1 MSSEASPAAS
11 APTMRAMQFLEY
23 GAPAD
28 VIHEARVP
36 IPEPRPD
43 DILVEVKA
51 AGVNPY
57 DWHFYRGDP
66 YMIRATSGLRRL
78 RHPRIAGA
86 DFAGVVAKVGEN
98 VTNFSIGDRV
108 FGERGEGGALAE
120 FVAVPAENTATM
132 PLTASFEEAAAVPMV
147 ALTASSALRDVG
159 KLSPGQS
166 VLVNGAS
173 GGVGVFAVQLAKAWG
188 ASRVVGV
195 CSGRNK
201 ELVLSLGADAV
212 VDYTRENYW
221 EGGEEYDLLVDVQ
234 NSQPL
239 RRSLKAV
246 KQDGTYVIVG
256 GGGGK
261 LMGPG
266 GPVMR
271 AMAQG
276 LFKRQRVAA
285 VFAQSRGEDLARVAS
300 LIDDGKVTVPL
311 EKVYDWADTTTAM
324 ERLESNRVS
333 GKLVVRI

>member
-1 MSSEASPAAS
+1 
-11 APTMRAMQFLEY
+11 MRAIQFSDY
-23 GAPAD
+23 GAPGD
-28 VIHEARVP
+28 VLHETQIPV
-36 IPEPRPD
+36 PEPRPD

-51 AGVNPY
+51 ASINPY

-66 YMIRATSGLRRL
+66 YMIRATSGIRRL

-86 DFAGVVAKVGEN
+86 DFAGVVATVGTN
-98 VTNFSIGDRV
+98 VTTFSIGDRV

-120 FVAVPAENTATM
+120 FVAVPADNAATM
-132 PLTASFEEAAAVPMV
+132 PRTASFEEAAAVPMV

-159 KLSPGQS
+159 KLAPGQS

-212 VDYTRENYW
+212 VDYTSENYW
-221 EGGEEYDLLVDVQ
+221 EGEEKFDLMVDIQ

-239 RRSLKAV
+239 RRSLTAV
-246 KQDGTYVIVG
+246 KEDGTYVIVG

-300 LIDDGKVTVPL
+300 LIDDGKVTVPI
-311 EKVYDWADTTTAM
+311 EKVYDWAEATAAM

-333 GKLVVRI
+333 GKLVIRI